1 MGADPLAAIS
11 ARIRVATVSD
21 AAAVVAIYA
30 PLVKNTAISFET
42 EPPAAAE
49 MAERV
54 AATLPTHPW
63 LVAERDGMVAGYAYA
78 GKHRERSA
86 YRWLVDVT
94 AYVDE
99 RSRRVGVGWA
109 LYGELLATLRRQ
121 GFHAAFAGIALP
133 NAASIALHEALGFR
147 KLGVYQDAGFK
158 NGQWH
163 DVGWWQL
170 RLSAGGGIPQEP
182 IAFAALP
189 GRA

>member
-1 MGADPLAAIS
+1 
-11 ARIRVATVSD
+11 
-21 AAAVVAIYA
+21 
-30 PLVKNTAISFET
+30 
-42 EPPAAAE
+42 
-49 MAERV
+49 MAERI

-86 YRWLVDVT
+86 YRWSVDVT

-99 RSRRVGVGWA
+99 GSRRAGVGRA
-109 LYGELLATLRRQ
+109 LYGELLVTLRRQ

-170 RLSAGGGIPQEP
+170 RLSTGGGIPQEP
-182 IAFAALP
+182 IPFAALP